1 MIVANY
7 RNNTPTPEELF
18 FHKVFWSNQLAGEL
32 AETNCIPDYI
42 RAKNSTK
49 IDRQFIFE
57 LPVDL
62 SNKITKITQGSD
74 FSIYLL
80 LLASS
85 VIFLH
90 KYLDRDELIIG
101 SPSYQTLNDN
111 VIPLRFKLG
120 QQLTFKEILELVKD
134 TTIKSYSYQHYPFD
148 DLVKQLKISEQANRC
163 PIFDLVIALE
173 NIHRLNTLEAI
184 NNDIT
189 ITFTVENNHIKGK
202 ILYKSS
208 LFKQQTIELLG
219 KYYINALVANINN
232 IDNCQISNLSLIT
245 ERDRTQILQEFNHNS
260 REYPVTQT
268 IDLLFEAQVNK
279 TPDRLAVSY
288 KKVRLTYQKLNQKAN
303 QLARS
308 LKQLKTQPGEFIAVV
323 KERDINFL
331 ISILAILKVGGV
343 YIPID
348 STYPAERI
356 KYMIMDSQV
365 KTILTDAVSLESLN
379 GLIIDCPEVKN
390 LICLDEDE
398 EMLSHKG
405 TMCPCGTGRRR
416 DGKINYVYFSSEVGH
431 SNNLNLERKGTD
443 LAYTIYTSGSTG
455 TPKGAMIRHGG
466 AINHIYAQFDALELT
481 QDLTFL
487 QSAPASSDI
496 SVWQFLAP
504 ILIGGKTIIVDTE
517 TICDREKLFQTIQ
530 QEKIT
535 LLELVPVVLRGLL
548 EYITH
553 LTPEARTLPCLQWM
567 MVTGESVSVDL
578 VNQWLK
584 LYPTIPIVN
593 AYGPSEASDDI
604 TQAIIKQP
612 LPANQRTVPI
622 GKPLANLN
630 LYVLDQDLQVLPI
643 GVPGEICVS
652 GYGVGVGYWRNEQKT
667 TASFIP
673 NPFPKTAKPLP
684 GVETDLLYKTG
695 DKGRWLNDGTIE
707 YLSRID
713 NQVKIRG
720 FRIELGEIE
729 AVLNQHPEIDTAVAI
744 ALEDD
749 SGDKTLLAY
758 VVPRNMSLVND
769 SQLILQL
776 RQFLEA
782 RLPLQMIPSALMFL
796 PALPLT
802 PSGKIDRRALPK
814 IQDTPREFIP
824 PQTVTEKT
832 VAAIWQEVLKRSQVS
847 VDDDFFELGG
857 HSLLATQVISR
868 LREQY
873 RQEIPLRSLF
883 EEPTVAK
890 LATYLDSM
898 QSLQQLQTIPTD
910 LASDKHNGMASLRE
924 EIEL

>member
-7 RNNTPTPEELF
+7 RNNTLTPEELF

-32 AETNCIPDYI
+32 AETSCIPDYI
-42 RAKNSTK
+42 RAKNLTK

-57 LPVDL
+57 LSVDL

-80 LLASS
+80 LLTNS

-90 KYLDRDELIIG
+90 KYFDRDEIIIG
-101 SPSYQTLNDN
+101 SPSYQTQVDN
-111 VIPLRFKLG
+111 VIPLRFKLDR
-120 QQLTFKEILELVKD
+120 QLTFKEILKRVKD
-134 TTIKSYSYQHYPFD
+134 TTIKSYSYQHYPFM
-148 DLVKQLKISEQANRC
+148 DLVRQLKISEQANRC
-163 PIFDLVIALE
+163 PIFDLVVALE
-173 NIHRLNTLEAI
+173 NIHRLNILEAI

-189 ITFTVENNHIKGK
+189 VTFAVDNNHIQGK

-208 LFKQQTIELLG
+208 LFKQETIELFS
-219 KYYINALVANINN
+219 KYYLNSLAANINN
-232 IDNCQISNLSLIT
+232 IHCDQIGDLSLVT
-245 ERDRTQILQEFNHNS
+245 KGDHTQILQDFNHNS

-268 IDLLFEAQVNK
+268 IDRLFEAQVNK
-279 TPDRLAVSY
+279 TPDRIAVSY
-288 KKVRLTYQKLNQKAN
+288 KKAHLTYQELNQKAN
-303 QLARS
+303 QLAIS
-308 LKQLKTQPGEFIAVV
+308 LKQLKIQPGEFIAVV
-323 KERDINFL
+323 KARDINFL

-343 YIPID
+343 YVPID

-356 KYMIMDSQV
+356 KYMLTNSQV
-365 KTILTDAVSLESLN
+365 KTVLSDADSLESLN
-379 GLIIDCPEVKN
+379 KLIIDCPEVKN
-390 LICLDEDE
+390 LICLDEDKE
-398 EMLSHKG
+398 
-405 TMCPCGTGRRR
+405 TGRRR
-416 DGKINYVYFSSEVGH
+416 NGKINYVWFSSEVGN
-431 SNNLNLERKGTD
+431 SDNLNLEKEGTD

-455 TPKGAMIRHGG
+455 SPKGAMIRHGG
-466 AINHIYAQFDALELT
+466 AINHIYAQFEALNLT

-517 TICDREKLFQTIQ
+517 TICDPEKLFQVIQ
-530 QEKIT
+530 QENIT

-548 EYITH
+548 EYIAH
-553 LTPEARTLPCLQWM
+553 LTPEVSQLPCLQWM
-567 MVTGESVSVDL
+567 MVTGDSVSVDL
-578 VNQWLK
+578 VNQWLN

-612 LPANQRTVPI
+612 LPVNQRSVSI

-630 LYVLDQDLQVLPI
+630 LYVLDKDLQVLPI

-652 GYGVGVGYWRNEQKT
+652 GYGVGLGYWRNEEKT
-667 TASFIP
+667 QASFIP
-673 NPFPKTAKPLP
+673 NPFPETAKPLP

-695 DKGRWLNDGTIE
+695 DKGRWLPNGSIE
-707 YLSRID
+707 YLGRID

-729 AVLNQHPEIDTAVAI
+729 AVLNQHPEIDTAVANV
-744 ALEDD
+744 LKDD

-758 VVPRNMSLVND
+758 VVPKNISLVND
-769 SQLILQL
+769 SGLILQL

-782 RLPLQMIPSALMFL
+782 RLPQQMIPSALMSL

-802 PSGKIDRRALPK
+802 PSGKIDKRALPE

-832 VAAIWQEVLKRSQVS
+832 IAVIWQEVLKRSPIS
-847 VDDDFFELGG
+847 IDDDFFELGG

-873 RQEIPLRSLF
+873 QQEIPLRSLF

-890 LATYLDSM
+890 LATYLDRM
-898 QSLQQLQTIPTD
+898 QTLQQLQTISTD
-910 LASDKHNGMASLRE
+910 MAGDRE